1 MANTAKRKS
10 SRSKAPPNEAFGMLG
25 DIKAFWDSQ
34 AKEHGGSDLATNP
47 DTHYRSLEIESIV
60 RAISA
65 MKHDTI
71 LDVGCGNGF
80 TTKAIAKAFPVADI
94 TGVDFSHA
102 MLEEAIENNSAP
114 NIGYVIGNVIGLS
127 REEGLDVGGYD
138 VVLSSRC
145 LINLANWEEQK
156 VGILEMRK
164 MLVPD
169 GRLILIENVQE
180 GLDNLNDLRGK
191 LGLSKINPPWH
202 NKYLPLDETRKFLD
216 GIKGHILTTEYVENI
231 GNFYYLASRVLY
243 AKLCKDQGIE
253 PDYNNPIN
261 AIASQMPTMGEY
273 YACSPNY
280 MFILKNEAG
289 IEWGNKKPNS

>member
-1 MANTAKRKS
+1 MASTAKRKS
-10 SRSKAPPNEAFGMLG
+10 SRSKAPQNEG
-25 DIKAFWDSQ
+25 DVKAFWNDQ
-34 AKEHGGSDLATNP
+34 AKQHGSSDLATNP
-47 DTHYRSLEIESIV
+47 DTHYRSLEIESIL

-65 MKHDTI
+65 MKHDAI
-71 LDVGCGNGF
+71 LDVGCGNGY
-80 TTKAIAKAFPVADI
+80 TTRAIAKKFPEASLY
-94 TGVDFSHA
+94 GVDFSQDMINEA
-102 MLEEAIENNSAP
+102 AKLIGPNEEYCVGDVLSLSRNKRLD
-114 NIGYVIGNVIGLS
+114 IGY
-127 REEGLDVGGYD
+127 YD

-156 VGILEMRK
+156 IGILEMRK

-169 GRLILIENVQE
+169 GRLILVENVKE

-191 LGLSKINPPWH
+191 LGLSKIDPPWH
-202 NKYLPLDETRKFLD
+202 NKYLPHNEIRKFFD
-216 GIKGHILTTEYVENI
+216 EIKGHILTTEYVENI

-289 IEWGNKKPNS
+289 IEWGIKKPNS

>member
-1 MANTAKRKS
+1 V
-10 SRSKAPPNEAFGMLG
+10 PQNEA
-25 DIKAFWDSQ
+25 DVKAFWDSQ
-34 AKEHGGSDLATNP
+34 AYVHGGSDLATNP
-47 DTHYRSLEIESIV
+47 DPHYRSLEIESIL

-65 MKHDTI
+65 MKHETI
-71 LDVGCGNGF
+71 LDVGCGNGY
-80 TTKAIAKAFPVADI
+80 TTLKIARKFPETMI
-94 TGVDFSHA
+94 TGMDFSEKMVA
-102 MLEEAIENNSAP
+102 QAKRRIIP
-114 NIGYVIGNVIGLS
+114 NVEYFEGDVLSLS
-127 REEGLDVGGYD
+127 RNKHIIGQKYD

-145 LINLANWEEQK
+145 LINLSNWEEQK
-156 VGILEMRK
+156 VSILEMRK
-164 MLVPD
+164 MLAPD
-169 GRLILIENVQE
+169 GRLILVENVQE

-191 LGLSKINPPWH
+191 LGLSTINPPWH

-216 GIKGHILTTEYVENI
+216 GIKGQILTTEYVENI

-289 IEWGNKKPNS
+289 LEWGYPINAIASK